1 MLKKKILSAAIC
13 AMLTVTAPAAASVLA
28 DPQSE
33 FTPQTEYTEVS
44 QQGDQTNVE
53 GDWVDSK
60 EVNTVQQSE
69 LTRKAIQAEKARNA
83 AENDSFGGAITIIA
97 MCIVIGA
104 LVVLSLLFLGFGK
117 ISASVLTKKKKQA
130 HGITDSDSAEPHH
143 DEVDSGETIAAIG
156 MALAEHFGQGHD
168 MEDTILTIRR
178 MRKAYSPWNSKI
190 YNMRHYPE
198 HGAAS
203 EVRRPLK

>member
-13 AMLTVTAPAAASVLA
+13 MMLTVAAPAAAAVSA

-33 FTPQTEYTEVS
+33 FTPQTEYTDVS

-53 GDWVDSK
+53 GNWVDSK

-97 MCIVIGA
+97 MFIVIGA

-117 ISASVLTKKKKQA
+117 ISA
-130 HGITDSDSAEPHH
+130 
-143 DEVDSGETIAAIG
+143 
-156 MALAEHFGQGHD
+156 
-168 MEDTILTIRR
+168 
-178 MRKAYSPWNSKI
+178 
-190 YNMRHYPE
+190 
-198 HGAAS
+198 
-203 EVRRPLK
+203 

>member
-13 AMLTVTAPAAASVLA
+13 MMLTVAAPAAAAVSA

-33 FTPQTEYTEVS
+33 FTPQTEYTDVS

-53 GDWVDSK
+53 GNWVDSK

-104 LVVLSLLFLGFGK
+104 LVVLSLLFLGFGNRM
-117 ISASVLTKKKKQA
+117 S
-130 HGITDSDSAEPHH
+130 EP
-143 DEVDSGETIAAIG
+143 ARN
-156 MALAEHFGQGHD
+156 ALRGVPS
-168 MEDTILTIRR
+168 
-178 MRKAYSPWNSKI
+178 RKHRAF
-190 YNMRHYPE
+190 R
-198 HGAAS
+198 
-203 EVRRPLK
+203 